1 MSWVQPLVSTLVA
14 ITLLAGIAV
23 AGSALFRIE
32 RPRAAATALLRAVV
46 QLTLLSVVLS
56 GIITDPLWVA
66 IALLVMLTAA
76 VATVSRRIRARG
88 REWIAIGAAMTTAV
102 IVASTIVFTTGALEL
117 SARYVLAFC
126 GILIGNTMSIATLTG
141 RLFRQGVRD
150 HWEEVE
156 GWLALGA
163 VPALSTRRLARSAMF
178 NALVPSIDQTRTTG
192 IVVLPGAFVGAVF
205 GGASPLE
212 AGRFQLLVLAG
223 ILAAG
228 VLTATLL
235 LRLIGGVA
243 VKPDP

>member
-23 AGSALFRIE
+23 AGSVLFRIE
-32 RPRAAATALLRAVV
+32 RPSAAASALLRAIV

-56 GIITDPLWVA
+56 GIITNLLWVA
-66 IALLVMLTAA
+66 IALLVMLAAA
-76 VATVSRRIRARG
+76 VSTVARRIHANSH
-88 REWIAIGAAMTTAV
+88 ESFAVAAAMATAV
-102 IVASTIVFTTGALEL
+102 AVVSSIVFTTGALEP
-117 SARYVLAFC
+117 SARYALAFC

-141 RLFRQGVRD
+141 RLFRQQVRD

-163 VPALSTRRLARSAMF
+163 MPAQSTRALARTAMF

-228 VLTATLL
+228 VITATLL
-235 LRLIGGVA
+235 LRQTGAVA
-243 VKPDP
+243 IKPE